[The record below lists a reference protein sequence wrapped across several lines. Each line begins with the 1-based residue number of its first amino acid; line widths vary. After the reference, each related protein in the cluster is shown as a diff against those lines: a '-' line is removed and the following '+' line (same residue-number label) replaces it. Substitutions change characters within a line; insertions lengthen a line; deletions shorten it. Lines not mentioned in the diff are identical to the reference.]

1 MSIFLAF
8 LIGLTACSIN
18 DPQLPKWNTEWQLSL
33 SGGSV
38 TLNDLLQNSNL
49 KDSLGTNY
57 YTVQDSSEKQTIDPG
72 DLSFKGND
80 QHFANKLGIFMV
92 KKPQPKVTR
101 GETFSEI
108 FADYNP
114 QVGTLFPK
122 LAPFSLT
129 PDPRTVTFDE
139 FQEMNI
145 SQGTFSVKFH
155 NDLILGIGGG
165 MKIIISDLARIA
177 DVDSGLIDTIYFN
190 GPIPQGTTLESQQV
204 NLAGKTISNNI
215 QLQYLIPIAGTD
227 SAQTLT
233 QDDINSSFY
242 TEVVMSNI
250 KVISASA
257 RVPEQSFTYDN
268 NAPVV
273 VSELAIRR
281 ARVQKGKLHFAV
293 YNHMNLTGNFSII
306 LPNFKTQSGA
316 NLVSSFRVG
325 ARQIKNIELD
335 LQQYILQNNDYP
347 GEILDSIQYQIQAVT
362 DSTLNNVLL
371 SADDSLSVN
380 VVMDTLF
387 FSTVEGYLAP
397 RDIAIPAVTQSDLFD
412 FSKLTGKFTLPDLVM
427 TMNFHSKFDMG
438 IDLAINV
445 IGYHRDTQ
453 TGMITDSID
462 IHVNKTVKGGNNPN
476 PTSLILD
483 RESSAPNIVDLMS
496 IMPTDLKITGH
507 ATIGGDGLIA
517 IGDAFWVD
525 YKIESPLTIKL
536 DEPLQYQVEK
546 SAINDS
552 DIDSESRNKIAAN
565 LTAMRATL
573 TTFNHFPIGAHLK
586 LFVSRDSSN
595 LYSDVI
601 SDSTK
606 KTIID
611 IGIEPGEQN
620 SNGVVIASTSGEQSI
635 NLTSKQIHIF
645 ETVPVYYGAQVILP
659 QTTAP
664 ARFKNSDAL
673 QYEPVLRF
681 KVKVDPNAF

>member
-8 LIGLTACSIN
+8 LIGLTGCSIN

-38 TLNDLLQNSNL
+38 TLNDLLKNSNL

-57 YTVQDSSEKQTIDPG
+57 YTVQDSSEKQTIDPR

-80 QHFANKLGIFMV
+80 QHFVNKLGVFMV

-101 GETFSEI
+101 GETFAEI
-108 FADYNP
+108 FSDYNP

-122 LAPFSLT
+122 LAPFTLT

-139 FQEMNI
+139 YQEINI

-155 NDLILGIGGG
+155 NDLILGIASG
-165 MKIIISDLARIA
+165 MKIIMSDLARINQA
-177 DVDSGLIDTIYFN
+177 DSGLIDTIYFN
-190 GPIPQGTTLESQQV
+190 GPIPQGTTLESQPV

-215 QLQYLIPIAGTD
+215 QLKYYIPVAGTD

-242 TEVVMSNI
+242 TEVVMSDI

-257 RVPEQSFTYDN
+257 RVPQQSFTYDN

-273 VSELAIRR
+273 VSELTIRR
-281 ARVQKGKLHFAV
+281 ARVEKGKLHFAIS
-293 YNHMNLTGNFSII
+293 NHMNLTSNFSII
-306 LPNFKTQSGA
+306 LPNFKTENDA
-316 NLVSSFRVG
+316 NLVSSFRVE
-325 ARQIKNIELD
+325 ARQTKNIELD
-335 LQQYILQNNDYP
+335 LRQYILQNNKYP
-347 GEILDSIQYQIQAVT
+347 GEILDSIQYQIQATT
-362 DSTLNNVLL
+362 DSTLNNVLI
-371 SADDSLSVN
+371 SANDSLSVS
-380 VVMDTLF
+380 VVMDTLY
-387 FSTVEGYLAP
+387 FSSVEGYLTP
-397 RDIAIPAVTQSDLFD
+397 RDIAIPAVNQRDIFD

-427 TMNFHSKFDMG
+427 TMNFHSKIDMG
-438 IDLAINV
+438 IDLAIDV
-445 IGYHRDTQ
+445 VGYHRDAQ
-453 TGMITDSID
+453 SGMITDSID
-462 IHVNKTVKGGNNPN
+462 IRVNKTVHGGNNPN
-476 PTSLILD
+476 PTSLVLD
-483 RESSAPNIVDLMS
+483 SESRAPNIVDLMS

-517 IGDAFWVD
+517 VGDAFWVD

-546 SAINDS
+546 SAISDE

-565 LTAMRATL
+565 LTAMSATL
-573 TTFNHFPIGAHLK
+573 TTSNHFPIGARLK
-586 LFVSRDSSN
+586 LFVSQDSSN

-601 SDSTK
+601 SDSTQK
-606 KTIID
+606 AIID
-611 IGIEPGEQN
+611 ISIAPGEQN

-635 NLTSKQIHIF
+635 NLSSNQIHIF

-681 KVKVDPNAF
+681 KVKVDPNAL